1 MNRASTLI
9 ESAEQRPDTAPR
21 SDRARAEGGGS
32 NSADGGGLVV
42 SSISKRWGEQQVLRS
57 ASLRVPPGTTAW
69 VGGKNG
75 VGKTT
80 FLRIVAGLVEAHEG
94 DVKLDGLDPQRD
106 RRRYQQGIGFL
117 SAGDRGLYARL
128 SVRQNLELWARL
140 AFLRG
145 ESANSAIAAAVERF
159 SLEALSESRVDRLS
173 LGQRQRVR
181 LAMAFL
187 HRPRLV
193 MLDEPVNSLD
203 EDGIALLV
211 AALVELNDRGGAGIW
226 CSPAPPDLP
235 QVSRLYEL
243 REGRLEART

>member
-9 ESAEQRPDTAPR
+9 GSAGQSGDSTLRLDDAHAGADAA
-21 SDRARAEGGGS
+21 SDPKA
-32 NSADGGGLVV
+32 GLVV
-42 SSISKRWGEQQVLRS
+42 SDLTKSWGERRVLRS
-57 ASLRVPPGTTAW
+57 VSLRVPPGVTAW

-80 FLRIVAGLVEAHEG
+80 LLRVVAGLILAEEG
-94 DVKLDGLDPQRD
+94 DVKFDGLDPQRN
-106 RRRYQQGIGFL
+106 RRAYQRKMAFL

-145 ESANSAIAAAVERF
+145 AKARATIAAMIERF
-159 SLEALSESRVDRLS
+159 SLEELAEARVDRLS

-181 LAMAFL
+181 LSMAFL
-187 HRPRLV
+187 HDPRLV

-203 EDGIALLV
+203 EDGIALLCG
-211 AALVELNDRGGAGIW
+211 ALADLNSRGGAAIW
-226 CSPAPPDLP
+226 CSPSPPDLHE
-235 QVSRLYEL
+235 VSRFYEL
-243 REGRLEART
+243 ADGQLEEHR